1 MRKKKWVSTLLALLL
16 FWLMAVP
23 SLAMDNSR
31 SFQYTLLSEGQNQIR
46 VEPGQVFTV
55 TVTLSRTDAAEDW
68 AMHAWQTEVAYDAVG
83 LELVEDSIR
92 PASGIGSS
100 FHAGAGENRVFFN
113 SYSFS
118 KSGKAYP
125 ASLEVGTFQLKARWG
140 GEYTIHNVNYLV
152 GTPGG
157 MDRYECASGDL
168 AVTVAG
174 ATVTERFTDVPA
186 DAWFAD
192 AVDFTVKKGLFQ
204 GVSET
209 EFAPGLNMTRA
220 MLVTVLHRLEGK
232 PAPSA
237 ASGFED
243 VPADTWYTE
252 AVSWSRATGV
262 VKGYS
267 DTQFGPNDYIT
278 REQMATILYRY
289 ARNKSY
295 DVSRTVDFSHYEDS
309 GMVSY
314 WAAEAMSWANATGL
328 IIGRSETTLNPRD
341 TATRAEVATILMR
354 FCRLEGIEKF

>member
-31 SFQYTLLSEGQNQIR
+31 SFQYTLLSEGQNQVR

-55 TVTLSRTDAAEDW
+55 TVTLSRTDAAEEW
-68 AMHAWQTEVAYDAVG
+68 AMYAWQTEVAYDATAF
-83 LELVEDSIR
+83 ELVEGSVKT
-92 PASGIGSS
+92 AANVGSS
-100 FHAGAGENRVFFN
+100 IHPGTMESRVYFN
-113 SYSFS
+113 AYALS
-118 KSGKAYP
+118 KTGRTYP
-125 ASLEVGTFQLKARWG
+125 AVLEVGSFKLRPRWAG
-140 GEYTIHNVNYLV
+140 DFTVRNANYLV
-152 GTPGG
+152 STAAGA
-157 MDRYECASGDL
+157 DRYQCVSSDL
-168 AVTVAG
+168 AVNVTG
-174 ATVTERFTDVPA
+174 GTLFDHYEDVTEE
-186 DAWFAD
+186 AWYAEAFRY
-192 AVDFTVKKGLFQ
+192 VIEHGLFQ
-204 GVSET
+204 GMSDT
-209 EFAPGLNMTRA
+209 EFAPNLNMTRA

-232 PAPSA
+232 PVPST

-243 VPADTWYTE
+243 VPADTWYTD
-252 AVSWSRATGV
+252 AVAWARVSGV

-267 DTQFGPNDYIT
+267 DTVFGPEDNIT

-289 ARNKSY
+289 AKNKGY
-295 DVSRTVDFSHYEDS
+295 DVNQNVDYSHYEDS